1 MWGIPPYLEG
11 CSTAILHGVMASTLE
26 RNHSQHERLFEA
38 TGLGFLCPDVE
49 LDVSELPDGRVYRGR
64 EAVRA
69 YWQSLQAD
77 VWRELTMKVEAIAER
92 DDLVVALVRCH
103 GVGRGSGVPVEMR
116 AAWVATVRDGRV
128 ASARLTL
135 DRDEAL
141 DALDSDES
149 VSALSR

>member
-1 MWGIPPYLEG
+1 
-11 CSTAILHGVMASTLE
+11 MASTLE
-26 RNHSQHERLFEA
+26 RNHSQPERLFEA
-38 TGLGFLCPDVE
+38 TRMGFLCPDVE

-69 YWQSLQAD
+69 YWQSLHAD

-92 DDLVVALVRCH
+92 DDVVVALVRCD
-103 GVGRGSGVPVEMR
+103 GIGRGSGVPVEMR
-116 AAWVATVRDGRV
+116 AAWVATIRDGRV

-141 DALDSDES
+141 DPLDSDES